1 MTRII
6 EHEVCSATSTKF
18 ASFTVKGLFAM
29 LSKSPHCSMGIERS
43 KTHVITSVMP

>member
-18 ASFTVKGLFAM
+18 ASFTVKGSKRLFAM
-29 LSKSPHCSMGIERS
+29 IS
-43 KTHVITSVMP
+43 KTHIAAWALREAKHM